1 MVAWSKSTG
10 HELLDA
16 REEAGLFFFYVR
28 KTK

>member
-16 REEAGLFFFYVR
+16 REEPGLFFFYVR
-28 KTK
+28 KAK